1 MHVKPTKNSWLEKT
15 EFSGDSGSRSER
27 TDFVSEDDA
36 ELMQL
41 VQSLRIKITIM
52 GCGGGGSNTIRRLA
66 QAGVS
71 GATLVACNSD
81 ARHLLS
87 IVAPNKI
94 LLGKA
99 TTKGLG
105 AGAIPEI
112 GARAAEE
119 SSEEI
124 RKFVQNANIVFV
136 TAGMGGGTGTGSA
149 PVVAEN
155 AKRYGALVIGVT
167 TLPFKAEGKLRM
179 ENALRGLSR
188 LREYCDTTIVI
199 QNDKLLELVPKLP
212 IEAAFKVADEVLM
225 QAIKG
230 ITEVLTK
237 PGLVNVDFNDIM
249 TIMKSAGLAMIGI
262 GESGS
267 DDDRVT
273 EAVNDAMATPMLGE
287 VDLHEAKGVLVRV
300 VGGPDMTVT
309 EAEKAASLVSSKVN
323 PRARIIWGCSV
334 ENEMQGKVKVLV
346 VITGVRT
353 PVVDPAPPSPPPAPV
368 QKPAPPVQALPPM
381 PPPAPEK
388 HKHRW

>member
-1 MHVKPTKNSWLEKT
+1 
-15 EFSGDSGSRSER
+15 
-27 TDFVSEDDA
+27 VSEDDA

-52 GCGGGGSNTIRRLA
+52 GCGGGGSNTIRRLS
-66 QAGVS
+66 QAGVT

-87 IVAPNKI
+87 IQAPNKI

-119 SSEEI
+119 SGDEI

-199 QNDKLLELVPKLP
+199 QNDKLLEIVPKLP

-225 QAIKG
+225 QSIKG

-249 TIMKSAGLAMIGI
+249 TIMKNAGLAMIGI
-262 GESGS
+262 GESAS

-287 VDLHEAKGVLVRV
+287 VDLREAKGVLIRV

-334 ENEMQGKVKVLV
+334 ENDMAGKVKVLV

-353 PVVDPAPPSPPPAPV
+353 PVVEPAPIAPPPAPPV
-368 QKPAPPVQALPPM
+368 VKPTPPPVQAPPPM
-381 PPPAPEK
+381 PPAPEK

>member
-1 MHVKPTKNSWLEKT
+1 MKPTKNSWLEK
-15 EFSGDSGSRSER
+15 SDVIADSGNRSER
-27 TDFVSEDDA
+27 AEYVSEDDA

-52 GCGGGGSNTIRRLA
+52 GCGGGGSNTIRRLS

-87 IVAPNKI
+87 IQAPNKI

-119 SSEEI
+119 SSDDI
-124 RKFVQNANIVFV
+124 RKYVQNANIVFV

-179 ENALRGLSR
+179 ENALRGLSH
-188 LREYCDTTIVI
+188 LREFCDTTIVV
-199 QNDKLLELVPKLP
+199 QNDKLLEIVPKLP

-225 QAIKG
+225 QSIKG

-249 TIMKSAGLAMIGI
+249 TIMKGAGLAMIGI
-262 GESGS
+262 GESSS

-287 VDLHEAKGVLVRV
+287 VDLKEAKGVLVRV

-334 ENEMQGKVKVLV
+334 ENEMQGRVKVLV
-346 VITGVRT
+346 VVTGVKT
-353 PVVDPAPPSPPPAPV
+353 PVVDPAPPCP
-368 QKPAPPVQALPPM
+368 PPVQAPKPAPVVQAPPPM

>member
-1 MHVKPTKNSWLEKT
+1 
-15 EFSGDSGSRSER
+15 
-27 TDFVSEDDA
+27 
-36 ELMQL
+36 MQL

-124 RKFVQNANIVFV
+124 RKYVQNANIVFV

-167 TLPFKAEGKLRM
+167 TLPFKAEGRLRM

-199 QNDKLLELVPKLP
+199 QNDKLLEIVPKLP

-353 PVVDPAPPSPPPAPV
+353 PVVDPAPPCPPPAPV
-368 QKPAPPVQALPPM
+368 QKPAPPVQAMPPM

>member
-1 MHVKPTKNSWLEKT
+1 MKPTKNSWLEKT
-15 EFSGDSGSRSER
+15 EFSGDSGNRSER

-124 RKFVQNANIVFV
+124 RKYVQNANIVFV

-167 TLPFKAEGKLRM
+167 TLPFKAEGRLRM

-199 QNDKLLELVPKLP
+199 QNDKLLEIVPKLP

-353 PVVDPAPPSPPPAPV
+353 PVVDPAPPCPPPAPV
-368 QKPAPPVQALPPM
+368 QKPAPPVQAMPPM

>member
-1 MHVKPTKNSWLEKT
+1 MKPTKNSWLEKT

-188 LREYCDTTIVI
+188 LREYCDTTI
-199 QNDKLLELVPKLP
+199 
-212 IEAAFKVADEVLM
+212 
-225 QAIKG
+225 
-230 ITEVLTK
+230 
-237 PGLVNVDFNDIM
+237 
-249 TIMKSAGLAMIGI
+249 
-262 GESGS
+262 
-267 DDDRVT
+267 
-273 EAVNDAMATPMLGE
+273 
-287 VDLHEAKGVLVRV
+287 
-300 VGGPDMTVT
+300 
-309 EAEKAASLVSSKVN
+309 
-323 PRARIIWGCSV
+323 
-334 ENEMQGKVKVLV
+334 
-346 VITGVRT
+346 
-353 PVVDPAPPSPPPAPV
+353 
-368 QKPAPPVQALPPM
+368 
-381 PPPAPEK
+381 
-388 HKHRW
+388 

>member
-1 MHVKPTKNSWLEKT
+1 MKPTKNSWLEKT